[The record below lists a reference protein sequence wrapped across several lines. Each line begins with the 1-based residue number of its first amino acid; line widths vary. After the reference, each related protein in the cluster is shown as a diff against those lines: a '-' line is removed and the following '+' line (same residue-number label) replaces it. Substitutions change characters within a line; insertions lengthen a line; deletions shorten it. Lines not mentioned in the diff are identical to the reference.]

1 MDQDTLLA
9 VGGYAWIRVRLS
21 EGEDCPSTAFNF
33 FYIFFGFGSAL
44 FLACFSRWI
53 RYVSTISLS
62 CSFIFTMYV
71 FPIKR
76 IKQQSSVLSIFSELL
91 WFYRLLFVKMH
102 H

>member
-1 MDQDTLLA
+1 
-9 VGGYAWIRVRLS
+9 VRVRIVHLS
-21 EGEDCPSTAFNF
+21 PSISS
-33 FYIFFGFGSAL
+33 IFSLGFDSLL

-53 RYVSTISLS
+53 RYVSTISRS

-76 IKQQSSVLSIFSELL
+76 LKQQSSVLSIFSELL